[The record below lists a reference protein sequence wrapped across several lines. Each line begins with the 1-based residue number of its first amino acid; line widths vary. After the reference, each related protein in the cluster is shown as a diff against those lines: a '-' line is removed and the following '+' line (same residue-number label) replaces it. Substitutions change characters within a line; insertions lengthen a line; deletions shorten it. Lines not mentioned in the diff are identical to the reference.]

1 MKILYFHFDLK
12 RQNINFFKK
21 KIIENLNTDLLCYRA
36 NKDSEISGYSKK
48 KV

>member
-21 KIIENLNTDLLCYRA
+21 NYKNLNTDLLCYRQK
-36 NKDSEISGYSKK
+36 NGITIQKSMILY
-48 KV
+48 